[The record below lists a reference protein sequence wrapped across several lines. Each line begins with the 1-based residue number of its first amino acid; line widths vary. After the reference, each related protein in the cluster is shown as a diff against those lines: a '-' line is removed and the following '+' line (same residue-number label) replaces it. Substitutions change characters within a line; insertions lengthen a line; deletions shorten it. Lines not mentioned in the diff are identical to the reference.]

1 MNAGLRRCLDMK
13 NSRLLTAIAALAAL
27 GACAT
32 ATPYQAAH
40 DGARGYTNQ
49 QIENDRWQVS
59 FAGNSL
65 TDRQTVE
72 TYLLYR
78 AAELTDQNGFDH
90 FRVVQRETEANRN
103 VVPTGF
109 GAYDP
114 FYSGFH
120 CNYRFYGRS
129 GRLHGLPRRH
139 LASSRLGFGS
149 PFGYHDPFWGGYDY
163 REIVR
168 YEATSEIIMGKG
180 PKPNDPEYFNAD
192 EVIMNL
198 AGRIQRPEIG

>member
-1 MNAGLRRCLDMK
+1 MK

-114 FYSGFH
+114 FYSGYQDAYMASH
-120 CNYRFYGRS
+120 AATLPLHVLGSAARLDIMTHS
-129 GRLHGLPRRH
+129 GADTTIVKLFAMKRH
-139 LASSRLGFGS
+139 LRSLWAKAPSQMTRNISMQTRSL
-149 PFGYHDPFWGGYDY
+149 
-163 REIVR
+163 
-168 YEATSEIIMGKG
+168 
-180 PKPNDPEYFNAD
+180 
-192 EVIMNL
+192 
-198 AGRIQRPEIG
+198 